1 MAGNSG
7 AIKAGRA
14 YVEIYGDQTPLMSA
28 MKSLPKGILAAS
40 AGLGAIGGT
49 IGGLIANGI
58 TSAFSAVT
66 SFASNLGEVG
76 GRLVDMSDRTG
87 VGVEALAEL
96 EHAAQMGGTSLD
108 ALEGGLTKMGVKLD
122 DAAGGSKTAVAA
134 FDAIGVSVS
143 ELSGLSPD
151 QQFERIADGLAG
163 ISDPG
168 ARAAAAMD
176 IFGKSGA
183 DLLPMMK
190 DGAKGIRDFREEAKG
205 LGRITEEDAR
215 AVDELGDTFA
225 NVQTGITNAGV
236 AVAASFAPVLNDLGQ
251 VLIPVVN
258 SLAGA
263 ASTVGK
269 MVSAVLAANP
279 PLTVLSSGLSS
290 LGGMFDSVLTAM
302 GPWGETI
309 RTVLGDA
316 GAGFSEMFGIASES
330 FQGIVDALMAGD
342 ISAAFDVM
350 VAGLNVAW
358 QQGLASLG
366 IDWVEIWATI
376 QDTFNQASGNIAVAW
391 IDWTSSL
398 AGFWND
404 LVATVRDIWDRF
416 TGWLQSSFV
425 WIKKLVGA
433 VSEEVAAEQQRMI
446 GEATDSKIGNR
457 NAKNEDAN
465 RKIRED
471 QQAQRDSVQQQR
483 DARTAEIRKGA
494 EENSAAKRLADARAQ
509 LDATRKAA
517 GDKRAAAEAAA
528 PVDPAASMRATARAG
543 TSAMFASSAGAI
555 SFGGAAAG
563 MAANQGPINK
573 LVTSSEEIAE
583 NTKRLVKKF
592 DDDPFG
598 VMG

>member
-7 AIKAGRA
+7 AIKAGKA

-28 MKSLPKGILAAS
+28 MKSLPKGLLAAS
-40 AGLGAIGGT
+40 AGLGAVGGA
-49 IGGLIANGI
+49 IGGLIAGGI

-66 SFASNLGEVG
+66 SFAANLGEVG

-87 VGVEALAEL
+87 VGVSALAEL
-96 EHAAQMGGTSLD
+96 EHAATQSGTSLD
-108 ALEGGLTKMGVKLD
+108 TLEGGLTKMGVKLA

-134 FDAIGVSVS
+134 FDAIGVSVL

-151 QQFERIADGLAG
+151 QQFERIADGLAS
-163 ISDPG
+163 IQDPG

-190 DGAKGIRDFREEAKG
+190 DGAKGIRDFREEAKS

-225 NVQTGITNAGV
+225 NVQTGITNAGL

-251 VLIPVVN
+251 VLVPVVN

-263 ASTVGK
+263 ASAVGK

-279 PLTVLSSGLSS
+279 PLATMQSALAT
-290 LGGMFDSVLTAM
+290 LGGGFDSVLTAM
-302 GPWGETI
+302 GPWGESV
-309 RTVLGDA
+309 RAVLDSA
-316 GAGFSEMFGIASES
+316 GAGFSEMFAIASQA

-358 QQGLASLG
+358 QQGLSSLG

-376 QDTFNQASGNIAVAW
+376 QDTFNQASGNIATAW

-446 GEATDSKIGNR
+446 AEATDTKIGDR

-465 RKIRED
+465 RKIRDD
-471 QQAQRDSVQQQR
+471 QTAQRNAVQQQR

-494 EENSAAKRLADARAQ
+494 EENSAAKQLAAARAR
-509 LDATRKAA
+509 LDASAGSAA
-517 GDKRAAAEAAA
+517 EKRAAAEAAR
-528 PVDPAASMRATARAG
+528 PVDPATAMRQTAIAG
-543 TSAMFASSAGAI
+543 SSAMMATSAGAI

-563 MAANQGPINK
+563 MAASQGPMNK
-573 LVTSSEEIAE
+573 LVSSSEETAE
-583 NTKRLVKKF
+583 NTKRLVDKLEAERI
-592 DDDPFG
+592 G
-598 VMG
+598 

>member
-28 MKSLPKGILAAS
+28 MKGLPKGILAAS

-96 EHAAQMGGTSLD
+96 EHAATMGGTSLD
-108 ALEGGLTKMGVKLD
+108 ALEGGLTKMGVKLA

-134 FDAIGVSVS
+134 FDAIGVSVT
-143 ELSGLSPD
+143 ELQGLSPD

-163 ISDPG
+163 ITDPG

-236 AVAASFAPVLNDLGQ
+236 AIAASFAPVLNDLGQ
-251 VLIPVVN
+251 VLVPVVN
-258 SLAGA
+258 TLAGA

-269 MVSAVLAANP
+269 MVSAMLAANP

-358 QQGLASLG
+358 QQGLAALG

-446 GEATDSKIGNR
+446 GEATDEKIGNR

-494 EENSAAKRLADARAQ
+494 EENSAAKQLADARAR
-509 LDATRKAA
+509 LNAATKAA
-517 GDKRAAAEAAA
+517 AEKRAAVEAAA

-573 LVTSSEEIAE
+573 LVTSSEETAE
-583 NTKRLVKKF
+583 NTKKMLSKLDAERV
-592 DDDPFG
+592 G
-598 VMG
+598 